1 MVGLPAVLNCEF
13 LNSRPKGNPMKIEEL
28 RRDIA
33 NLQADRTAM
42 VIILTALMQTHQDH
56 TAMQLRL
63 TSLLEQQLC
72 GGALGNTL
80 TPEQNERVR
89 YVVEWLQ
96 TARTA
101 IAPTSPPQQR

>member
-1 MVGLPAVLNCEF
+1 
-13 LNSRPKGNPMKIEEL
+13 MKIEEL

-33 NLQADRTAM
+33 NLQADRAAM

-80 TPEQNERVR
+80 TPAQRESVR
-89 YVVEWLQ
+89 ELVEWMQ
-96 TARTA
+96 MARPA
-101 IAPTSPPQQR
+101 IAPDHQEPGH